1 MDELYGGRSIV
12 KVLKMKEDQTNT
24 NLMFRLS
31 GSSVSYTMDVTTYH
45 VHRMLCLCQTC
56 SDLSAD
62 PGASGVRLFDTA
74 DDVEQHLRS
83 DMYPWRNQTSS
94 EMLCGAVI
102 FDTEPWSQQARTG

>member
-1 MDELYGGRSIV
+1 MLDH
-12 KVLKMKEDQTNT
+12 
-24 NLMFRLS
+24 LS
-31 GSSVSYTMDVTTYH
+31 RPSAQDAVPVP
-45 VHRMLCLCQTC
+45 C
-56 SDLSAD
+56 SDLPAD

-83 DMYPWRNQTSS
+83 DTYPWRNQTSS